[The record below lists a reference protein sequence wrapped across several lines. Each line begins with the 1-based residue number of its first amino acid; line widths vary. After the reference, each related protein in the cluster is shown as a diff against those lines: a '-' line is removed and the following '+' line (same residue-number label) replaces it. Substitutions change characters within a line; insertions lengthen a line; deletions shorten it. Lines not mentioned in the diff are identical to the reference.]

1 MPDLGKRHEAGGSG
15 GHHGVHFKWRKG
27 GEIERVPYFHAI
39 STRSGVTLAALE
51 LPLLQ
56 KVPEKVSMRDIFPPA
71 LISVKASVCVKV

>member
-15 GHHGVHFKWRKG
+15 GHRGVHFK
-27 GEIERVPYFHAI
+27 IERVPYFHAI

-56 KVPEKVSMRDIFPPA
+56 KVPEKVSMRDTFPPA
-71 LISVKASVCVKV
+71 LISVCVKV